1 VRLMANGRV
10 RVQTATH
17 EIGNG
22 IYTVLAQL
30 AAERLAVPL
39 SIVTVE
45 VGDSALPP
53 APVAGGSNSTA
64 STCSAVLKACD
75 AIRAKLFH
83 AASTNEGALAGRSP
97 AELNLT
103 GGRAGASAGAVETTA
118 DRSKWAGAV
127 ASRESA

>member
-1 VRLMANGRV
+1 

-22 IYTVLAQL
+22 VYTVLAQL
-30 AAERLAVPL
+30 AAERLGVPL
-39 SIVTVE
+39 SMVTVE

-103 GGRAGASAGAVETTA
+103 DGRAVASDGAVEKLEDVFKCAGASAI
-118 DRSKWAGAV
+118 
-127 ASRESA
+127 